1 MKILKINFQNINS
14 LKGHHEIDFSD
25 KPFTTSSLFAI
36 TGPTGSGKSTVLD
49 VISLGLFAQVPRLG
63 KITKNDVLSKGAI
76 LTRNQKEAFARVT
89 YSCKSGTY
97 ESIWRISTNSRGNLR
112 DYEMQLFNVETGQAL
127 DLKKSEVP
135 GKNEDLIGLNYNQFI
150 KSVLLA
156 QGEFA
161 QLLKA
166 RKDERGAL
174 LEKITGTGVYRRLG
188 QLSFE
193 KYREVTAAIEK
204 QQHEL
209 EIILQNVLEDEEA
222 QRYKIELEEKDKLCT
237 QTEGKLEVIKQQL
250 SLKRDVAQRKK
261 EIQSLEGSLI
271 QANTKITGFETAH
284 GQPLKLHEQVRH
296 GAEELRSWTL
306 LHANLEEL
314 QKNIQ
319 QKKKAENES
328 LQAVSACLESTSKLT
343 GMETRAENISQNL
356 KDFADN
362 VSQLQRL
369 QETKRTAYSH
379 LRQQLSDTL
388 EGIPFKLQP
397 NAPDKGIK
405 QLQELLEQ
413 SQNKLESLK
422 AQLSSLNLDK
432 LEQEK
437 QHLQQLLSK
446 GRQAVE
452 KNQELSHLQVEVK
465 NLEKNL
471 KQLKD
476 KIDPLPSSIK
486 SLNDQ
491 VVLEEKDLDIL
502 NLKKNAEVL
511 HAKVEDLRHKLTKG
525 EPCPLCGSLEHP
537 YAEQTPEKEDGLEKA
552 IQEKGKHIRNL
563 QHQLSSSSATLK
575 NYSEQLEII
584 EKNLEAKQEELRQK
598 DKGFKSQFELLKKQ
612 EEIADWKVW
621 CGQKES
627 QLHALENY
635 DKEAQRLTK
644 LQKSLPLH
652 HELSE
657 LIEQGKIIKE
667 QLNSI
672 YSGTDI
678 HQDCNKLK
686 DDWVRLSNTLN
697 GLQDLQGELQQSI
710 LAKEKE
716 INSVE
721 VTLSDLLSET
731 SFPDIPSARKALLPD
746 PEVHRL
752 QTQRD
757 ELWDK
762 KKNLDNSRNL
772 LSKQLTE
779 LQQKETERPQEKLEV
794 EQSENQDSL
803 LSLRQ
808 RCESFRRILKNE
820 EERQLEVRRL
830 KRQIAESEKTTRR
843 WRLLKELIGDAT
855 GKKFNDFAQ
864 DMSLTQLLQL
874 ANRRLADLSDRYQLD
889 KPKEDEDDG
898 LIALDQHMGGQRRS
912 VKTLSGGETFLL
924 SLAMALALS
933 DLASRNVEIDSLFI
947 DEGFGT
953 LDPETLDQ
961 TLDTLEKLQ
970 AESSKTIGIISHVES
985 LKERIATQV
994 RLERNGQGYSQLSIT
1009 P

>member
-1 MKILKINFQNINS
+1 MKILKIAFQNINS
-14 LKGHHEIDFSD
+14 LKGYHEIDFSNA
-25 KPFTTSSLFAI
+25 PFTTSSLFAI

-89 YSCKSGTY
+89 YLCKRGTF

-112 DYEMQLFNVETGQAL
+112 DYEMQLINVETHQAL

-209 EIILQNVLEDEEA
+209 EIILQNVLQQEEA
-222 QRYKIELEEKDKLCT
+222 LNYKKELEEKDTLYT
-237 QTEGKLEVIKQQL
+237 QTESKLELIKQQL
-250 SLKRDVAQRKK
+250 SLKKDVIQRKK
-261 EIQSLEGSLI
+261 AIQSLEDSLA
-271 QANTKITGFETAH
+271 QVETEVTAFENAH
-284 GQPLKLHEQVRH
+284 GQPLKAHEQVRH

-306 LHANLEEL
+306 LHSNLEEL

-319 QKKKAENES
+319 QKKEAENQS
-328 LQAVSACLESTSKLT
+328 RQAVVRCLESTSKLT
-343 GMETRAENISQNL
+343 GMQSSAETISQNL
-356 KDFADN
+356 RSFADK
-362 VSQLQRL
+362 VSKLQRL
-369 QETKRTAYSH
+369 QETKRADYSH
-379 LRQQLSDTL
+379 LRQQLLAIL
-388 EGIPFKLQP
+388 EGIPFKLQSD
-397 NAPDKGIK
+397 APYEGVKQIQQLITHSQD
-405 QLQELLEQ
+405 QLQ
-413 SQNKLESLK
+413 SLK
-422 AQLSSLNLDK
+422 AQLGSLNLDK
-432 LEQEK
+432 LAQEK
-437 QHLQQLLSK
+437 QHLQQLLTK
-446 GRQAVE
+446 GRQAIE
-452 KNQELSHLQVEVK
+452 KNQELNHLQK
-465 NLEKNL
+465 DLATLEKSL
-471 KQLKD
+471 AQLKERMEQF
-476 KIDPLPSSIK
+476 PATIK
-486 SLNDQ
+486 GLNDR
-491 VVLEEKDLDIL
+491 VLIEEKDLDIL
-502 NLKKNAEVL
+502 VLKKDKEVL
-511 HAKVEDLRHKLTKG
+511 HAKVEDLRQRLNHG

-537 YAEQTPEKEDGLEKA
+537 YGEHAPEKEDGLEKA
-552 IQEKGKHIRNL
+552 IQLKRKHIRGL
-563 QHQLSSSSATLK
+563 QHELSSSSAT
-575 NYSEQLEII
+575 
-584 EKNLEAKQEELRQK
+584 
-598 DKGFKSQFELLKKQ
+598 FKSYGEQFEMLQKNHQTKKNELQQRESSFKDQFELLQNQ
-612 EEIADWKVW
+612 EEILDWKAW
-621 CGQKES
+621 CQQKES
-627 QLHALENY
+627 QLHALENF
-635 DKEAQRLTK
+635 DTESQRLFK
-644 LQKSLPLH
+644 LQKSLPLYR
-652 HELSE
+652 E
-657 LIEQGKIIKE
+657 LIELVEQGKIIKKE
-667 QLNSI
+667 L
-672 YSGTDI
+672 SGLYKGKDV
-678 HQDCNKLK
+678 HQDCNKLN
-686 DDWVRLSNTLN
+686 DDWIGHSNTLRS
-697 GLQDLQGELQQSI
+697 LLDLQQELQESI
-710 LAKEKE
+710 LSKQKE
-716 INSVE
+716 ISSVE
-721 VTLSDLLSET
+721 GTLTKLLAQT
-731 SFPDIPSARKALLPD
+731 SFADIPSARRALLPD
-746 PEVHRL
+746 PKVHRL

-757 ELWDK
+757 AISDK
-762 KKNLDNSRNL
+762 KKKLENSRNL
-772 LSKQLTE
+772 LVQQLAE
-779 LQQKETERPQEKLEV
+779 IQQNEIETPQEKLESQYGQYQ
-794 EQSENQDSL
+794 ESL

-808 RCESFRRILKNE
+808 RCESLRRILKNE
-820 EERQLEVRRL
+820 EERQEQARRL
-830 KRQIAESEKTTRR
+830 RNKMAESEKTTRR

-864 DMSLTQLLQL
+864 DISLSQLLQL
-874 ANRRLADLSDRYQLD
+874 ANHRLADLSDRYQLD
-889 KPKEDEDDG
+889 KPNQDEDDG
-898 LIALDQHMGGQRRS
+898 LIALDEHMGGQRRS